1 MRNDNNP
8 YAPVVQQTI
17 APKTPR
23 GFLPA
28 AFWIFWASATLLF
41 CALLLTPAIPA
52 GVLGITSS
60 IITLAYSLAYANH
73 IVRVQRQDC
82 IEFLHRHPIQF
93 TLANFALSLG
103 LLVAGLIGF
112 FVCCAPLTI
121 GISITGIQQA
131 NEMAVIVAVIVFS
144 SLAGIGTI
152 AIIIR
157 QILPVQMPVTEQVQ
171 AQMVSPIAEDPSK
184 ESFFERA
191 PEKREPE

>member
-1 MRNDNNP
+1 MRCIEAVSEQPEPLVQCPMRNDNNP

-73 IVRVQRQDC
+73 IVRYNVKIALNSC
-82 IEFLHRHPIQF
+82 IATPFSLPSQTLH
-93 TLANFALSLG
+93 
-103 LLVAGLIGF
+103 
-112 FVCCAPLTI
+112 
-121 GISITGIQQA
+121 
-131 NEMAVIVAVIVFS
+131 
-144 SLAGIGTI
+144 
-152 AIIIR
+152 
-157 QILPVQMPVTEQVQ
+157 
-171 AQMVSPIAEDPSK
+171 
-184 ESFFERA
+184 
-191 PEKREPE
+191 